1 VIRTR
6 QDIDGASLRGHV
18 PDAADAADLVGRAL
32 ARDPAAVRALVDRLS
47 PVIERR
53 VAAALWRRTSTRDV
67 RQELADMIQEVFL
80 SLFAADGKA
89 LRAWAP
95 ARGLSL
101 ESFVGMLA
109 QHQVASILR
118 NGRTSPWRD
127 DPTDAD
133 QIDRLVGP
141 AQALDVIVGSREHL
155 RALLDELRASLS
167 PRGLELFQ
175 RLIVDEEP
183 VEALCAAAGMTR
195 DALYQWRSRLL
206 RQVRELSAKIEDAP
220 VSETAS
226 EPRKVTTVPKT

>member
-1 VIRTR
+1 
-6 QDIDGASLRGHV
+6 
-18 PDAADAADLVGRAL
+18 L
-32 ARDPAAVRALVDRLS
+32 ARDPAAVRALVDQLS
-47 PVIERR
+47 PIIERR

-67 RQELADMIQEVFL
+67 RQELADMTQEVFL

-89 LRAWAP
+89 LRAWDP

-101 ESFVGMLA
+101 DKFVGMLA

-127 DPTDAD
+127 DPTEAD

-141 AQALDVIVGSREHL
+141 TAGLDAVVGSREHL
-155 RALLDELRASLS
+155 RALLDRLRASLS

-183 VEALCAAAGMTR
+183 VEVLCVATGMTR
-195 DALYQWRSRLL
+195 EALYQWRSRLL
-206 RQVRELSAKIEDAP
+206 RQVRELSAQIQAEP
-220 VSETAS
+220 AS
-226 EPRKVTTVPKT
+226 DPAGPLRIVNRLPKS